1 MSNLVA
7 KIVTFLLE
15 EPLDAVC
22 SASVV
27 YLAMD
32 NNTLGSYN
40 DVKDLAECA
49 VNSALGELNDSDS
62 VRKERVSEILPQV
75 SYMDQISTG
84 YACNDET
91 TAYFTESF
99 RLKAMKVLKKA
110 KEPAVDHAQEKIEQ
124 NLRALQSK
132 LGSPQVSNSDTS
144 LYNALKKNLNGV
156 DSSGLTWQDP
166 LASMVLSDDST
177 LVENLKPR
185 QKRTFMEPCENMKC
199 DIPASVN
206 DKCEDFAN
214 NFNKNVIPDE
224 LRNITHNS
232 LWVESEIELGKRVGH
247 ILGVIGEVLNNPA
260 FATSMARN
268 EQSEGTYVTDVI
280 VPLLRATLGGL
291 PNGSICLSTAE
302 RQSVASKTRRSLGA
316 NERRI
321 GKKPDIMSLVGHVE
335 KTFEIAY
342 VECSRVVCTNSK
354 KVDDRVKLWRETLD
368 GVGFVAESCRPTSN
382 QFGIVGI
389 QVAGKDIYLN
399 VLVKDASGIPRYFH
413 LDHAEIPLTMDTLW
427 RVKPLI
433 RLLLR
438 LRVRCIDFVFDMDS

>member
-214 NFNKNVIPDE
+214 NFNKMSSQMN
-224 LRNITHNS
+224 L
-232 LWVESEIELGKRVGH
+232 EISHTIHYG
-247 ILGVIGEVLNNPA
+247 GEVLNNPA

-354 KVDDRVKLWRETLD
+354 KVDDRVKLWRETCEWDSKILPSRSR
-368 GVGFVAESCRPTSN
+368 GNPSNNGHSMAGETSYT
-382 QFGIVGI
+382 FII
-389 QVAGKDIYLN
+389 ETSGKVY
-399 VLVKDASGIPRYFH
+399 
-413 LDHAEIPLTMDTLW
+413 
-427 RVKPLI
+427 
-433 RLLLR
+433 
-438 LRVRCIDFVFDMDS
+438 